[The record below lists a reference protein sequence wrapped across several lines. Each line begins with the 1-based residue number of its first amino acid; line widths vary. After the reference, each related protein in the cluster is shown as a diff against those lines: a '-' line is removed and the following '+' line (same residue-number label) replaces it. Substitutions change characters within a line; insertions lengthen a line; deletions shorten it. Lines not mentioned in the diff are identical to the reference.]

1 MWPRAVFTC
10 SINVSWLTCYKQRW
24 KSERKK
30 VIAVCYRQNT
40 LSHFSDKNKK
50 KVFGNRQSSYK
61 GLYWDQVHVTL

>member
-30 VIAVCYRQNT
+30 VTAVCYRQNT

-50 KVFGNRQSSYK
+50 KRCLEIDNPLIRDCTGTRF
-61 GLYWDQVHVTL
+61 T